1 VLTFDRQS
9 LRLVSETVIPA
20 VSLYHFVAGYDEEGD
35 DPNRPVTLLVAKH
48 RSDREEVEKQFHD
61 M

>member
-1 VLTFDRQS
+1 
-9 LRLVSETVIPA
+9 VSETVIPA